1 MKNLLFIVVIIFTA
15 NFTQAQW
22 GNDVRLTNDPAVSA
36 LSYTRNS
43 SIAANGDSI
52 HVVWADG
59 RDGKGEIY
67 YKRSTDGDINWSND
81 TRLTNNDSSS
91 SNPTI
96 AISDSFVHVVWNDF
110 RDGNYEIYYKRS
122 SNGGANWSADVRLTN
137 DSLWAY
143 CPGIAVSGADV
154 YVVWRVDYDSPN
166 VEVFFKH
173 STDGGTSWG
182 NETRIT
188 NDAAGSYNPSVSVSG
203 TNVHIIWE
211 DKRDGNSEIYYKRST
226 DGGLSWGTDTRLTN
240 NASLSN
246 YPTSTVSGSDLY
258 VVWRDLR
265 DGNWEIYFK
274 HSADAGSTWGPDT
287 RLTNATGNLKL
298 STVAASASGVH
309 IAWTDDRNGNK
320 EIFYMYSLDEG
331 QSWSNDT
338 LLVNNNV
345 TMSEGP
351 SINLSGDAVH
361 LIWKD
366 KRDGPN
372 GEIYYKRNPTGNLIG
387 IKESDILKNDINIY
401 PNPASDNITIS
412 FSNTELSKMSISI
425 YNSLGIEI
433 KRFDEK
439 ELLGKSAI
447 NFSTESFPTGVYY
460 CVLNYGTKKISR
472 SFVVLR

>member
-1 MKNLLFIVVIIFTA
+1 LPT
-15 NFTQAQW
+15 
-22 GNDVRLTNDPAVSA
+22 SA
-36 LSYTRNS
+36 L
-43 SIAANGDSI
+43 
-52 HVVWADG
+52 
-59 RDGKGEIY
+59 
-67 YKRSTDGDINWSND
+67 
-81 TRLTNNDSSS
+81 
-91 SNPTI
+91 
-96 AISDSFVHVVWNDF
+96 
-110 RDGNYEIYYKRS
+110 
-122 SNGGANWSADVRLTN
+122 
-137 DSLWAY
+137 
-143 CPGIAVSGADV
+143 
-154 YVVWRVDYDSPN
+154 
-166 VEVFFKH
+166 
-173 STDGGTSWG
+173 
-182 NETRIT
+182 
-188 NDAAGSYNPSVSVSG
+188 
-203 TNVHIIWE
+203 
-211 DKRDGNSEIYYKRST
+211 
-226 DGGLSWGTDTRLTN
+226 
-240 NASLSN
+240 
-246 YPTSTVSGSDLY
+246 SGSDLY
-258 VVWRDLR
+258 VVWNDSR
-265 DGNWEIYFK
+265 DGNFEIYFK
-274 HSADAGSTWGPDT
+274 HSADAGLTWGADT
-287 RLTNATGNLKL
+287 RLTNAAGN
-298 STVAASASGVH
+298 SWWATVAASASGVH
-309 IAWTDDRNGNK
+309 IAWHDDRNGNA